1 MNESVNISTDHAA
14 HYVQRLTSC
23 QNQLY
28 GYIFSLLRDAEA
40 AWDVL
45 QETNMVLWRK
55 AAEYD
60 ADRPFLPWAIGIAF
74 NQVRAARTRLGRDR
88 LVFHEDSTL
97 EALSADWLAEV
108 GNQLPADVEI
118 AMDGCIE
125 RLPPRQREVV
135 ERHYKGGESL
145 GAIARTLRRTANA
158 VGVMLHRIRLALAQC
173 IDKALDR
180 EPVGDE
186 PQDG

>member
-1 MNESVNISTDHAA
+1 MIGSDAIKSNYLDS
-14 HYVQRLTSC
+14 YVQHLTGC

-28 GYIFSLLRDAEA
+28 GYIYSLLRNAEA

-55 AAEYD
+55 AAQYD
-60 ADRPFLPWAIGIAF
+60 AERPFLPWALGVAF
-74 NQVRAARTRLGRDR
+74 NQVRAARTRLGREKMLFQD
-88 LVFHEDSTL
+88 ETTL
-97 EALSADWLAEV
+97 EAISADWHAGA
-108 GNQLPADVEI
+108 GNQRPSDLEI
-118 AMDGCIE
+118 AMDGCLE
-125 RLPPRQREVV
+125 RLPPRHREVV
-135 ERHYKGGESL
+135 ERHYSGGESL
-145 GAIARTLRRTANA
+145 GAIAETLSRTANA